1 MLTPKEITEIF
12 EVQLN
17 TLYNW
22 RKSKPKLFSYL
33 QNADFHLS
41 KVEEMNI
48 LLQSYRKDMPQKTFS
63 KEEILFILDSP
74 LELNSI
80 EEVEIFD
87 KKFISYHHKEL
98 SLKPDFI
105 LSVYEKI
112 KSLNLIEK
120 YILYKIVFRVRKEKS
135 FSVEKEFKEFLGL

>member
-41 KVEEMNI
+41 KVEEMNV
-48 LLQSYRKDMPQKTFS
+48 LLQSYQNQMEQKYFN
-63 KEEILFILDSP
+63 KMQIAFIVSSS
-74 LELNSI
+74 LELNSL
-80 EEVEIFD
+80 EEVEVYE
-87 KKFISYHHKEL
+87 KKFIAFHHR
-98 SLKPDFI
+98 D
-105 LSVYEKI
+105 LSVNSDLILAIYENI
-112 KSLNLIEK
+112 KNLNLIEK
-120 YILYKIVFRVRKEKS
+120 YILYKKVFRVRKEKEYNL
-135 FSVEKEFKEFLGL
+135 EKEFQKFIS